1 LFGMK
6 PIILMAAALAAFP
19 ATAARPSDAERL
31 DRLLAGR
38 VAGEPVSCL
47 PTSRYQDTRTY
58 DGTVAYKVGGTWYV
72 NRFAAGC
79 PQLRNGRSTIS
90 RHVNRVCR
98 GDIAEVV
105 LPQQPAISY
114 GACSFADFTPYRK
127 PRR

>member
-1 LFGMK
+1 MK
-6 PIILMAAALAAFP
+6 PIILSVAALAAFS
-19 ATAARPSDAERL
+19 AGAARPSDAERL

-47 PTSRYQDTRTY
+47 PSARYQDTRTY
-58 DGTVAYKVGGTWYV
+58 DGVVAYKVASTWYV

-79 PQLRNGRSTIS
+79 PQLRDGRATIS

-105 LPQQPAISY
+105 LPQLPSVSY

-127 PRR
+127 PKR